1 MREKCEFLMRLK
13 YAFLSASKMRILDS
27 FKMRYDTHPM
37 RILKCALNA
46 YLKMRIFKCI
56 LHAHLQM
63 HFYMRIGKKWYYKLV
78 KQFQL
83 DCKFMISPL
92 DDSISPRKIQFISKK
107 IMIIHDC

>member
-56 LHAHLQM
+56 FTCASDAH
-63 HFYMRIGKKWYYKLV
+63 
-78 KQFQL
+78 
-83 DCKFMISPL
+83 
-92 DDSISPRKIQFISKK
+92 
-107 IMIIHDC
+107 